1 MKLSDESDIRKSKL
15 KLAIQ
20 YTSITLVIVI
30 ILIGAFYLTFSNF
43 AYKDFD
49 STLMSRA
56 MSISTAISGKE
67 ESAIENLKSISEVL
81 TNYNLG
87 NESIMIF
94 DSKGNIIYENVQ
106 DKFALPKNIGVGF
119 YTLEGLEDKKTK
131 LLGYI
136 LQS

>member
-30 ILIGAFYLTFSNF
+30 ILIGAFYLIFSNF

-56 MSISTAISGKE
+56 MSISIAISREE

-87 NESIMIF
+87 M
-94 DSKGNIIYENVQ
+94 K
-106 DKFALPKNIGVGF
+106 A
-119 YTLEGLEDKKTK
+119 
-131 LLGYI
+131 
-136 LQS
+136 